1 MGLCRV
7 ATRPAPDA
15 FLGRVSVS
23 ATRQLRGTMSSEIIP
38 VNQEIELRAVEEC
51 YTTDLHNLVIKN
63 KTWLQTAFD
72 WAQHVGSEEDTRR
85 NVQSNQMLH
94 QRGYAKMFLI
104 FMNDELIGVLSFNAI
119 EPANKAGYI
128 GYWLDE
134 AHQGQGILSQAL
146 QAFMRY
152 YVERGEI
159 RRFVIKCR
167 VDNQSSNRVAQ
178 RNGFTLEGCL
188 REAEML
194 NGRYDDVNL
203 YARIFPL

>member
-1 MGLCRV
+1 
-7 ATRPAPDA
+7 
-15 FLGRVSVS
+15 
-23 ATRQLRGTMSSEIIP
+23 
-38 VNQEIELRAVEEC
+38 
-51 YTTDLHNLVIKN
+51 
-63 KTWLQTAFD
+63 
-72 WAQHVGSEEDTRR
+72 
-85 NVQSNQMLH
+85 MLH

-104 FMNDELIGVLSFNAI
+104 FMKDELVGVLSFNAI
-119 EPANKAGYI
+119 EPANKTGYI

-203 YARIFPL
+203 YAKIFPL

>member
-1 MGLCRV
+1 
-7 ATRPAPDA
+7 
-15 FLGRVSVS
+15 
-23 ATRQLRGTMSSEIIP
+23 MSSEIIP
-38 VNQEIELRAVEEC
+38 VTQDIELRAVEER
-51 YTTDLHNLVIKN
+51 YTADLHNLVVKN
-63 KTWLQTAFD
+63 RAFLQTAFD
-72 WAQHVGSEEDTRR
+72 WAQHAVSEEDTRR

-104 FMNDELIGVLSFNAI
+104 FKDDALVGVLSFNTI
-119 EPANKAGYI
+119 EPTNKAGYI

-134 AHQGQGILSQAL
+134 AHQGQGILSRSL

-167 VDNQSSNRVAQ
+167 VANQHSNSVAV

-188 REAEML
+188 REAEYL
-194 NGRYDDVNL
+194 NGRFEDVNI
-203 YARIFPL
+203 YGKIFTL

>member
-1 MGLCRV
+1 M
-7 ATRPAPDA
+7 T
-15 FLGRVSVS
+15 
-23 ATRQLRGTMSSEIIP
+23 SEIIP
-38 VNQEIELRAVEEC
+38 VSQHIELRSVEER
-51 YTTDLHNLVIKN
+51 YTADLHNLVVKN
-63 KTWLQTAFD
+63 RAFLQTAFD

-104 FMNDELIGVLSFNAI
+104 FKDDALVGVLSFNTI

-134 AHQGQGILSQAL
+134 AHQGQGILSQSL

-152 YVERGEI
+152 YAERGEI

-167 VDNQSSNRVAQ
+167 VANQHSKNFALSY
-178 RNGFTLEGCL
+178 GFTLEGCL
-188 REAEML
+188 REAEFL
-194 NGRYDDVNL
+194 NGHFDDVNIYGKIYTL
-203 YARIFPL
+203 